1 MKRTVILILTLV
13 MISSFLF
20 AAAEK
25 VAILELKKQD
35 RKSDYI
41 VKMLLKRDFNKLF
54 EQYDNLQLIDLK
66 DTEEMIEESGYTN
79 ISALGSERLA
89 KLGQKLDADY
99 LVWGTVQEQG
109 SNEFKISVR
118 IYSMRS
124 GSVTALNFNT
134 EKNTDS
140 RRENVKNNL
149 MNRLERLISTE
160 LQEAINI
167 AQQHFNS
174 RNYTAAQD
182 AFQRVVEIDK
192 TNVMAHFYLGYI
204 NYFNRNYEK
213 AEEYYLQALELDPQ
227 NTDIL
232 QQLSKTYL
240 QQFKYEE
247 AVDILH
253 KLAEIQESKETWL
266 QIGDTYTKI
275 EYYEDA
281 ADAYRK
287 AIELDTDYAEAYKQ
301 LGLMYYD
308 QELYDKAIQP
318 LEEAVKRFPDDEQ
331 LSKKLG
337 KCYLRTGKLDSAIE
351 QYKSLIAEQPQN
363 TRAYMNLANAY
374 STLNNY
380 QKAAETLNKLKE
392 MEPENIKIYTS
403 LAEAYISL
411 KNYDAAEKNAKIAIE
426 KDPSNYKPY
435 LTLAKMYQ
443 QIGYKKY
450 ENYLSLEEKAKE
462 AYGAEADKLVQQRDS
477 QRDAANSDFT
487 TALDYLQKTKDRTD
501 SNSALREIASR
512 KKLLNQ
518 LLEATK
524 SSFF

>member
-1 MKRTVILILTLV
+1 MKKTIFLILTFT

-35 RKSDYI
+35 RKSDYV
-41 VKMLLKRDFNKLF
+41 VKMLLSRDFEKLF
-54 EQYDNLQLIDLK
+54 ENYENLQLIDLK
-66 DTEEMIEESGYTN
+66 EIENVLEESGYTN
-79 ISALGSERLA
+79 ISALGSKKLA
-89 KLGQKLDADY
+89 ELGQKLDADY
-99 LVWGTVQEQG
+99 LVWGTVQEVD
-109 SNEFKISVR
+109 SNDFKISVK

-124 GSVTALNFNT
+124 GSVTALNFLTQKDT
-134 EKNTDS
+134 ES
-140 RRENVKNNL
+140 RRESVDKNL
-149 MNRLERLISTE
+149 ISRLERLISTE

-167 AQQHFNS
+167 AMQHFNS
-174 RNYTAAQD
+174 RNYQSAQE
-182 AFQRVVEIDK
+182 AFERVIEIDK

-227 NTDIL
+227 NADIL
-232 QQLSKTYL
+232 DQLSKTYL

-253 KLAEIQESKETWL
+253 KLAEVQQTKETWL

-281 ADAYRK
+281 AEAYRK
-287 AIELDTDYAEAYKQ
+287 AIELDKEYADAYKQ

-308 QELYDKAIQP
+308 QELYDKAITP
-318 LEEAVKRFPDDEQ
+318 LEEAVKRFPDDEE

-337 KCYLRTGKLDSAIE
+337 SCYLRTGKLDSAIE
-351 QYKSLIAEQPQN
+351 QYKSLIAEQPEN

-374 STLNNY
+374 ATLNNY
-380 QKAAETLNKLKE
+380 QKAVETLNKLKE
-392 MEPENIKIYTS
+392 LEPDNISVYIN
-403 LAEAYISL
+403 LAEAHIAL
-411 KNYDAAEKNAKIAIE
+411 KNYDKAENNAQIAIQKE
-426 KDPSNYKPY
+426 PSNYRPY
-435 LTLAKMYQ
+435 LTMAKMYQ

-450 ENYLSLEEKAKE
+450 ENYLELEEKAKE
-462 AYGAEADKLVQQRDS
+462 AYGEEADRLVNERDS
-477 QRDAANSDFT
+477 QRDAAHSDFNQ
-487 TALDYLQKTKDRTD
+487 AMEYLQKVKARTE
-501 SNSALREIASR
+501 SKSALREVDSR
-512 KKLLNQ
+512 EKSLNQ